1 MQTNLF
7 KHICAN
13 IFVLTYLFKWICPLY
28 QEQEGWRMQGLG
40 AWNQQGSLSSSGR
53 DADLRSS
60 WLQHNKNLLSS
71 LRGQRK
77 SSQVSCFPQYYFF
90 LKFPPPRYFSEAK
103 VQHRL
108 LQNLLH
114 HKDFLFPSWQEWWD
128 GKVIVLVNINRNYV
142 EASLAGSDVFM
153 YLSGPCPTPW
163 KMEEFYHF
171 EEQILNSDIQ
181 IR

>member
-1 MQTNLF
+1 MQSNLF

-13 IFVLTYLFKWICPLY
+13 IFLLTYLFKWICPLY

-77 SSQVSCFPQYYFF
+77 SSQVSCFPQYYFSFPNF
-90 LKFPPPRYFSEAK
+90 LHPGTSPKPRCSIDCSRTFSTTRISSFP
-103 VQHRL
+103 L
-108 LQNLLH
+108 
-114 HKDFLFPSWQEWWD
+114 
-128 GKVIVLVNINRNYV
+128 GKSDEMVK
-142 EASLAGSDVFM
+142 SL
-153 YLSGPCPTPW
+153 Y
-163 KMEEFYHF
+163 
-171 EEQILNSDIQ
+171 
-181 IR
+181 

>member
-13 IFVLTYLFKWICPLY
+13 IFLLTYLFKWICPLY

-77 SSQVSCFPQYYFF
+77 SSQVSCFPQYYFSFPNF
-90 LKFPPPRYFSEAK
+90 LHPGTSPKPRCSIDCSRTFSTTRTSSFP
-103 VQHRL
+103 L
-108 LQNLLH
+108 
-114 HKDFLFPSWQEWWD
+114 
-128 GKVIVLVNINRNYV
+128 GKSDEMVIVLVNINRNYV
-142 EASLAGSDVFM
+142 EATLAGSDVFM